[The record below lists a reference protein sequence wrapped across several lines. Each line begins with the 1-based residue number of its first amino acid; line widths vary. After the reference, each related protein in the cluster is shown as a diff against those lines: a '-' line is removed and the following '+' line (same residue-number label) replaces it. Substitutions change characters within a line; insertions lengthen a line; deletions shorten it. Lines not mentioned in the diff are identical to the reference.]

1 MTTIELNI
9 LGSGTSTGIPML
21 GCDCE
26 TCTSDDPQDR
36 RFRSSLLLRWRDTV
50 VVIDTT
56 PEFRLQMLRAR
67 CQTLDAV
74 LLTHCHA
81 DHVAGLDDV
90 RPFSFGNSR
99 PIPIYGNAETLNS
112 IKKRF
117 DYVWNAPQIGGG
129 LPKIE
134 LRPVTEPFVIDQV
147 EIVPVPVQ
155 HGIISIYGYRV
166 GNMAYIS
173 DVSGI
178 PESSMA
184 LLQGVEILIVD
195 AVRYRPH
202 ATHFHLEAAIEASRA
217 IGAKQTYFTHLNHDF
232 LHRRLAA
239 ELPAG
244 MAPAYDGLLLEAHA
258 PRPEIRINLR
268 ANPFG
273 NKELGKS
280 DSNF

>member
-1 MTTIELNI
+1 MVWLVITIELNI

-26 TCTSDDPQDR
+26 TCTSEDPRDR

-67 CQTLDAV
+67 CQSLDAV

-81 DHVAGLDDV
+81 DYVAGLDDV

-99 PIPIYGNAETLNS
+99 RIPVYGNAENLGL

-134 LRPVTEPFVIDQV
+134 LRPVTDPFVIDQV
-147 EIVPVPVQ
+147 EIVPVPIQ

-173 DVSGI
+173 DVSAI

-184 LLQGVEILIVD
+184 LLQGVEILIID

-202 ATHFHLEAAIEASRA
+202 ATHFHLDAAIEASRA

-244 MAPAYDGLLLEAHA
+244 MAPAYDGLLLEARA
-258 PRPEIRINLR
+258 PWVDVAETTQLVEGTSRMV
-268 ANPFG
+268 
-273 NKELGKS
+273 
-280 DSNF
+280 